1 MRRFLAIA
9 SRARDPARALFGFF
23 RSLVGLAF
31 VIALVWCSFRVPLGR
46 RTFAEHIDRIGET
59 PEARELVDSTRGTLT
74 PWVED
79 ATDRMLGEHIEAP
92 TALPAPVRPPRA
104 GLPPSQPGANQARRA
119 ARTTAP
125 ARPPKAAIAGPSRPA
140 ILRAGGG

>member
-1 MRRFLAIA
+1 MCALIGFL
-9 SRARDPARALFGFF
+9 RT
-23 RSLVGLAF
+23 LVGLVFLAG
-31 VIALVWCSFRVPLGR
+31 VVWCSFRVPVGR
-46 RTFAEHIDRIGET
+46 RTFAEHVDRIGET
-59 PEARELVDSTRGTLT
+59 PEARELVDSTRGAVT

-104 GLPPSQPGANQARRA
+104 GPAPSRPGATR
-119 ARTTAP
+119 P
-125 ARPPKAAIAGPSRPA
+125 VRPPKAAIAGPSRPA